1 MNIYE
6 DYEKLGLIDYKLK
19 TIEQVK
25 ELHGTDILEMKGL
38 NELSETDKELV
49 IKLFINYLNGC
60 GCGNRQDVPMNVEK
74 LNSDQFKIYFGD
86 RSYSYFYSDGTI
98 G

>member
-1 MNIYE
+1 MSIYNE
-6 DYEKLGLIDYKLK
+6 YEKMGLTDYKLK

-25 ELHGTDILEMKGL
+25 ELHGTDVLGMKGL
-38 NELSETDKELV
+38 NKLSNEDRELV

-60 GCGNRQDVPMNVEK
+60 GCGNRQDVPTKVEK
-74 LNSDQFKIYFGD
+74 LSNDKYKVYFDNG
-86 RSYSYFYSDGTI
+86 SFSYFYSDGTV

>member
-1 MNIYE
+1 MSIYKE
-6 DYEKLGLIDYKLK
+6 YEKIGLMDYKLK

-25 ELHGTDILEMKGL
+25 ELHGTDILAMKGL
-38 NELSETDKELV
+38 HQLSEEDRILV

-60 GCGNRQDVPMNVEK
+60 GCGNRQDVPIKVEK
-74 LNSDQFKIYFGD
+74 LSNDKYKIYFKDGMF
-86 RSYSYFYSDGTI
+86 SYFYSNGTI